1 MRWPKVKLG
10 EVLTK
15 SQDWI
20 TLHPDQ
26 KYREVTVRL
35 WGKGAVLRQEILGA
49 EIASASRL
57 RVRPDQFI
65 ISRIDA
71 RNGACALVP
80 SELDGAVVSNDFPVF
95 TPNPDRL
102 DARYLGWL
110 TKTKS
115 FVALCTAASE
125 GTTNRVR
132 LKEDRFL
139 SMEIDLPPVAE
150 QRRLVVRIDALAA
163 KIDEAK
169 RLHGETTE
177 GSDRLLICMAHRRD
191 WTDERKASAGWTH
204 ANLGDV
210 VTLRPDPVK
219 VDTAAQYPNLG
230 IYSFARGLFE
240 KPPIDGLAT
249 SASTLFRVRAGQ
261 FIYSRLFAFEGSYGV
276 VPDDLDGR
284 FVSNEYP
291 TFDCDESRVLPGF
304 LESYFKSPQVWQ
316 EVAVGSKGLGDRR
329 QRVQPEQVLAHKLWL
344 PPMAWQRTIAETRK
358 RLAAERANK
367 SLVESQLDAL
377 LPAILDRAFRGE
389 L

>member
-15 SQDWI
+15 SQEWI
-20 TLHPDQ
+20 PLHPDQ

-35 WGKGAVLRQEILGA
+35 WGKGAVLRQEIFGA

-71 RNGACALVP
+71 RNGACALIP
-80 SELDGAVVSNDFPVF
+80 KELDGAVVSNDFPVF

-102 DARYLGWL
+102 DARYLGWR

-139 SMEIDLPPVAE
+139 LMEIDLPPLAE
-150 QRRLVVRIDALAA
+150 QRRLVACIDALAG

-169 RLHGETTE
+169 RLREQVVGATRSMLLSAYTGMTSSCPTLAMREVAPQVRRPVDPLAGVEYHELGIRSFGK
-177 GSDRLLICMAHRRD
+177 GSFHKPPLDGGSVGTKKLYEIHP
-191 WTDERKASAGWTH
+191 
-204 ANLGDV
+204 GDV
-210 VTLRPDPVK
+210 VFNNVFAWEGAVAVAKPEDAGRVGSHRFITCVPKPNVATAEYINFHFSTRLGLAQLGEASPGGAGRNRTLGLEALARIVIPVPPY
-219 VDTAAQYPNLG
+219 AAQLWFG
-230 IYSFARGLFE
+230 ELLKKCQKTESERTTADAEL
-240 KPPIDGLAT
+240 
-249 SASTLFRVRAGQ
+249 SA
-261 FIYSRLFAFEGSYGV
+261 
-276 VPDDLDGR
+276 
-284 FVSNEYP
+284 
-291 TFDCDESRVLPGF
+291 
-304 LESYFKSPQVWQ
+304 
-316 EVAVGSKGLGDRR
+316 
-329 QRVQPEQVLAHKLWL
+329 
-344 PPMAWQRTIAETRK
+344 M
-358 RLAAERANK
+358 
-367 SLVESQLDAL
+367 